1 MLVVV
6 GQLCSNGIMLH
17 WLLLIIFLHLP
28 FATWLSMVLVDL
40 GVPSW
45 SRHPRRQVEL
55 WGWVGSSS
63 LISDLGAD
71 WKEDGAS
78 SNGYCRAESTL
89 LLGLLGSQQMWDRGG
104 GEVSLGYLR
113 LKQTS

>member
-6 GQLCSNGIMLH
+6 GQLGSNGTMLH

-40 GVPSW
+40 GVPGW

-71 WKEDGAS
+71 WKEDRAS
-78 SNGYCRAESTL
+78 SNGYGRAESTL
-89 LLGLLGSQQMWDRGG
+89 LLGLLGSQQMWDWGG